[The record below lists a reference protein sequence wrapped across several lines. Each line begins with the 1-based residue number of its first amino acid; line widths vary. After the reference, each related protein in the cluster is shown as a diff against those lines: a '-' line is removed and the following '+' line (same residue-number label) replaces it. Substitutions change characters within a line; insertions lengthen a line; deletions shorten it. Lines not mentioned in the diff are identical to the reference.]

1 MIKGNHQINQWG
13 DGTYSVSVLGKTGE
27 ESVIKEEIKM
37 LIYTFDQNKL

>member
-27 ESVIKEEIKM
+27 KSEVKEEIKM
-37 LIYTFDQNKL
+37 LSIIYTYE